1 MTIIDWLTV
10 VAVVACLLISAFY
23 SASETALTASSRAA
37 MMRLEKHGNRDAS
50 IVNRL
55 LAKRERLLGAVLFS
69 NNLTNIAAS
78 TLATGLLLAA
88 FGHAGVIYAT
98 IVMTVIIFVVCEILP
113 KTAAFN
119 MPDRMALWVARPVE
133 RTVRWFSPILSAVE
147 WLVRV
152 ILHGIGMPVGKIQSI
167 LSPREELRGAVDL
180 LHRAGVVEKLDR
192 DMMGGV
198 LDLRELTVSD
208 VMVHRTKIVM
218 LNADDPPREIVDAV
232 LAAAVSRLPLW
243 RDSPDNIVGVL
254 HAKDLLRALHAVG
267 GDAGKI
273 DPAALATPPWF
284 VPDTT
289 PLYEQLQAFR
299 HRKAPFALVVDEYG
313 ELEGLVT
320 IKDIVEE
327 IVGDITT
334 EHEIAVPGVRVLP
347 GRLRQCRRRGP
358 DTRSQPRHGLEH
370 PRRRGDDDRRRG
382 DPRGTIHSGAGPEL
396 HLSRL
401 PLSGAA
407 PDPQPHHRAAHHAA
421 RAQGGG
427 AGKLAGGGHRD
438 RRGKTQPPFL
448 PDSQSGARTMV
459 TQTKT
464 AAAEQAASAP
474 IDPGVRIGHV
484 HLKVADLDRAL
495 AFYCGV
501 LGFQLMQRM
510 GAQAA
515 FISAGGYHHHI
526 GLNTWESRGG
536 SPPPPGTTGLYH
548 LAVLYP
554 TRAALADA
562 LRRLI
567 EADIPLDGASDHGVS
582 EALYLRDPD
591 ENGVEL
597 YWDRPREEWPRTADG
612 NLSMFT
618 HRLDLMGLLAEK
630 RPQGRAG

>member
-98 IVMTVIIFVVCEILP
+98 IVMTVIIFVVGEILP

-267 GDAGKI
+267 GEAGKI

-347 GRLRQCRRRGP
+347 DGPSMPTARSRYAIQPRYDWNILTTRRR
-358 DTRSQPRHGLEH
+358 H
-370 PRRRGDDDRRRG
+370 RGRG

-396 HLSRL
+396 HLHGFRFQVLRWTATASLRCASRR
-401 PLSGAA
+401 S
-407 PDPQPHHRAAHHAA
+407 RARWRRGEEA
-421 RAQGGG
+421 GGVNTI
-427 AGKLAGGGHRD
+427 AGKRN
-438 RRGKTQPPFL
+438 RRSYLTVKAVARW
-448 PDSQSGARTMV
+448 SGRR
-459 TQTKT
+459 
-464 AAAEQAASAP
+464 QAAKEQQPSA
-474 IDPGVRIGHV
+474 D
-484 HLKVADLDRAL
+484 
-495 AFYCGV
+495 
-501 LGFQLMQRM
+501 
-510 GAQAA
+510 
-515 FISAGGYHHHI
+515 
-526 GLNTWESRGG
+526 
-536 SPPPPGTTGLYH
+536 
-548 LAVLYP
+548 
-554 TRAALADA
+554 
-562 LRRLI
+562 
-567 EADIPLDGASDHGVS
+567 
-582 EALYLRDPD
+582 
-591 ENGVEL
+591 
-597 YWDRPREEWPRTADG
+597 
-612 NLSMFT
+612 
-618 HRLDLMGLLAEK
+618 
-630 RPQGRAG
+630 